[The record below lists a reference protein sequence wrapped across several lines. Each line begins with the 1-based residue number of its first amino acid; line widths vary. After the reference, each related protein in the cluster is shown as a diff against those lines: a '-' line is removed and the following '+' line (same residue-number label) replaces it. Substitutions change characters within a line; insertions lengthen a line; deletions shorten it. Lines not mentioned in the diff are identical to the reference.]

1 MSNLIDNL
9 DNILFGYLTKEDLG
23 EYKKL
28 ISDKNILEGQY
39 KKSKIKPGSQ
49 FKYWNNFIIKI
60 DLLITYSKSR
70 LQRDRFL
77 NMLFHLGNTAIAR
90 GEHGEAEKIFLS
102 IITEVQSGTPILALE
117 AWAYLSLS
125 EVYSKYAYWKK
136 SISYLKSAR
145 KIFLKEKNIKGINRC
160 NNLMGTIEGEKGN
173 LNKAREIFSK
183 NFSNTSKEHD
193 ENLKGVLA
201 INKGIINTIQGDF
214 DTALMFYNQAQK
226 IFENND
232 DLKRLAEVRHNLGML
247 YTQKEENKTALKEF
261 NKSISLSLKSGNIFN
276 LGLSYLQTAYLY
288 TRFNNF
294 LRANEYA
301 GKAMEICTRL
311 NDQLSIADIYKI
323 KGIIE
328 RETKNY
334 RVAENYLLTS
344 LRRNRELQNDLNEAE
359 SNYEL
364 GVLYKRIG
372 KEVEAKKVLL
382 SAYKYF
388 KKISSSNMVLK
399 IESLLAISN

>member
-1 MSNLIDNL
+1 MPDLINNL
-9 DNILFGYLTKEDLG
+9 DNILLGYLTKEDLG

-28 ISDKNILEGQY
+28 ISDKNILEEQY

-90 GEHGEAEKIFLS
+90 GEYGEAEKIFLC
-102 IITEVQSGTPILALE
+102 IIIEVRNNPPVQVLE
-117 AWAYLSLS
+117 AWACLSLA
-125 EVYSKYAYWKK
+125 EVYSKYAYWEK
-136 SISYLKSAR
+136 SINYIKSAR
-145 KIFLKEKNIKGINRC
+145 KIFAREKNVKGLSRC
-160 NNLMGTIEGEKGN
+160 DNLIGTIEGERGN
-173 LNKAREIFSK
+173 LKKAGEIFSK
-183 NFSNTSKEHD
+183 NLSSASKGHD

-226 IFENND
+226 IFENNG

-276 LGLSYLQTAYLY
+276 LGLSYLQTAYIY

-328 RETKNY
+328 REIKNY

-364 GVLYKRIG
+364 GILYKRIG

-388 KKISSSNMVLK
+388 KKISSSNMILK
-399 IESLLAISN
+399 IESLLDLN